1 VYARTLD
8 QKTLTFFVSGTLERQ
23 VLVIEDRET
32 QTRWSQLTGLAIGGP
47 LQGRHLRQLGTQ
59 VLTWMRWR
67 ARFPMSSLY
76 AGSAQASFFGSGARY
91 GLGAGARGHSELVL
105 GTRVGSAARGY
116 ALGLLDQ
123 RLILDDVLG
132 GIPIVVAYA
141 PDEGFGLVWDRRV
154 GDHVLDFRPASV
166 PLEALD
172 EGGGRWDL
180 LTGSAL
186 SGPDAGSQLTGIWAT
201 PAYAAGWARFF
212 GSDSIVRAH
221 PAC

>member
-8 QKTLTFFVSGTLERQ
+8 QKTLTFFVSGTLDRQ

-59 VLTWMRWR
+59 VLTWKRWR
-67 ARFPMSSLY
+67 ARFPTGSLY
-76 AGSAQASFFGSGARY
+76 AGPLRPSFVFSGPKY
-91 GLGAGARGHSELVL
+91 GLGAGASGHSELVL

-116 ALGLLDQ
+116 ALALLDQ
-123 RLILDDVLG
+123 RPILDDVLG
-132 GIPIVVAYA
+132 GLPIVVAYA
-141 PDEGFGLVWDRRV
+141 PDDGFGLVWDRRV
-154 GDHVLDFRPASV
+154 GDHVLDFRRGSV

-172 EGGGRWDL
+172 QAGGRWDL

-186 SGPDAGSQLTGIWAT
+186 SGPDAGSLLTGIWAT
-201 PAYAAGWARFF
+201 PAFAFGWARFF